1 MNDKPIAVLIS
12 DVHYNMQNLQLASQA
27 LSEAV
32 RLSNKL
38 NVGLIIAGDLHD
50 TKAAHRAECIDSM
63 VEELKKADQ
72 EPTIIIGNHDLIN
85 ERDNT
90 KHSLGFLSR
99 YAHIVAE
106 KPWGKNGFWLAP
118 YQIDVKSFEAW
129 LKSLPTGDTVIMHQ
143 GLKGT
148 DAGEYFSDKTAID
161 YESCSHLRVIS
172 GHYHKR
178 QSHGNFDYIGTPYT
192 MTFAESNDPTKGIQI
207 LYESGKLQFVSLGLR
222 KHVIVHIEL
231 GKYELGIEREIMAQD
246 KVWVKVCGPAD
257 KLFALTKDDVRK
269 ITRILTDFRLEKI
282 PTLEQSDLKKESNKT
297 PQELLDIL
305 IEAFP
310 GMSPNQKIRMKE
322 LWRSL

>member
-12 DVHYNMQNLQLASQA
+12 DIHYNMQNLSLAAWA
-27 LSEAV
+27 LDEAI
-32 RLSNKL
+32 RLANKL

-50 TKAAHRAECIDSM
+50 TKAAHRAECMDSM
-63 VEELKKADQ
+63 VAELKKAVQ
-72 EPTIIIGNHDLIN
+72 EPTIIVGNHDLIN
-85 ERDNT
+85 EKDNT

-118 YQIDVKSFEAW
+118 YQTDVPAFEAW
-129 LKSLPTGDTVIMHQ
+129 LKSLPPGDTVIMHQ

-178 QSHGNFDYIGTPYT
+178 QTHGNFDYIGTPYT

-207 LYESGKLQFVSLGLR
+207 LHESGKLQFVS
-222 KHVIVHIEL
+222 
-231 GKYELGIEREIMAQD
+231 
-246 KVWVKVCGPAD
+246 
-257 KLFALTKDDVRK
+257 
-269 ITRILTDFRLEKI
+269 
-282 PTLEQSDLKKESNKT
+282 
-297 PQELLDIL
+297 
-305 IEAFP
+305 
-310 GMSPNQKIRMKE
+310 
-322 LWRSL
+322 